1 MRKLSGLALLL
12 FFGAVL
18 PAQTTHTPSLD
29 ESLQLKAVTGPRI
42 SPDGR
47 FVAYRLRETDW
58 KENAYVRQIWLINVA
73 TGKNF
78 QLTRGKKSVDS
89 LEWSPD
95 GRWIA
100 FVTEREPAAITPPE
114 KEDKKDDQKDET
126 KDAKKEEK
134 DEKKD
139 AAKPGKPAAHQL
151 WLISPEGGEAWQLT
165 EHETDISSFHW
176 SKDSRQIAFTA
187 SIPETKPDKDRKEK
201 YSDYEVVEHDFQQ
214 NQLWTVDVVAAQS
227 NFLPAKA
234 RQITRDA
241 TLNVADFSWSPDSAR
256 IAFGATPN
264 PLLPSRGQ
272 EDIYL
277 ADLVH
282 DNTVRKIVALP
293 GPDGDPIFSPD
304 GKHLAFSTALAAPYF
319 YYANSHIAMV
329 DLDKVLATPA
339 TKTADVQDLT
349 AKFDEDPNLM
359 DWGPGGIYFAGLQKT
374 SSHLF
379 RLDPESREITRITT
393 PDGYYLDDASFTK
406 DFNTIALSAED
417 ATHMSE
423 IYITP
428 SDKFSPRKL
437 TDLTAQIKDW
447 TLGTVEV
454 VNWKST
460 DGALIE
466 GILHKPANYDP
477 TKKYPLLVMI
487 HGGPTGVSQPT
498 LSPGDSYYPIQI
510 FLSKGA
516 VVLQPNYRGSAG
528 YGAAFRALNV
538 RNLGVGDMWD
548 VMSGVDS
555 LISRG
560 IADPNKLGS
569 MGWSEGGYISAF
581 LTTHTD
587 RFKAISV
594 GAGISDWMTYYV
606 NTDITPFTIQYLHA
620 NPWGDPAIYAKTS
633 PITTIAQARTP
644 TLIQHGSAD
653 KRVPPPNG
661 FELYRGLQ
669 DQHVPSRLI
678 LYTGFGHPITKPKSN
693 RAVMQSNLDWFSHY
707 LWNEPYPND
716 STLLGTGELDATQPV
731 VPPATH

>member
-1 MRKLSGLALLL
+1 VKKLPGLSIALL
-12 FFGAVL
+12 FATAL

-29 ESLQLKAVTGPRI
+29 ESLQLKTITGPRI

-47 FVAYRLRETDW
+47 FIAYRLRETDW

-73 TGKNF
+73 SGESF

-95 GRWIA
+95 GRWLA
-100 FVTEREPAAITPPE
+100 FVTERESTAISPPE
-114 KEDKKDDQKDET
+114 KEEKKEEA

-134 DEKKD
+134 GDEKKGT
-139 AAKPGKPAAHQL
+139 AKSNKPAAHQL

-176 SKDSRQIAFTA
+176 SQDSKQIAFTA
-187 SIPETKPDKDRKEK
+187 SIPEPKPDKDRKEK
-201 YSDYEVVEHDFQQ
+201 YSDYEVVEQDFQQ
-214 NQLWTVDVVAAQS
+214 NQLWVVDVAAVQF
-227 NFLPAKA
+227 NFLPSTA
-234 RQITRDA
+234 RQITRDPA
-241 TLNVADFSWSPDSAR
+241 LNVADFSWSPDSTH

-264 PLLPSRGQ
+264 PMLPSRGQ

-277 ADLVH
+277 ADLSH
-282 DNTVRKIVALP
+282 ENAIHKIVALQ
-293 GPDGDPIFSPD
+293 GPDGDPVFSPD
-304 GKHLAFSTALAAPYF
+304 GKRLAFSSALAAPYF
-319 YYANSHIAMV
+319 YYVNSHIAVV
-329 DLDKVLATPA
+329 DLDKVLVKPA
-339 TKTADVQDLT
+339 TQPADVQDLT
-349 AKFDEDPNLM
+349 AKFDEAPSLLK
-359 DWGPGGIYFAGLQKT
+359 WGPAGIYFAGLQKT

-379 RLDPESREITRITT
+379 RQDPKTLEITRITS
-393 PDGYYLDDASFTK
+393 PDTYNLDDASFTK
-406 DFNTIALSAED
+406 DFNTIAISAED

-423 IYITP
+423 IYV
-428 SDKFSPRKL
+428 SSSFQFSPRKL
-437 TDLTAQIKDW
+437 TDMTAQVKDW

-454 VNWKST
+454 VSWKST
-460 DGALIE
+460 DGAAIE

-477 TKKYPLLVMI
+477 SKKYPLLVII

-498 LSPGDSYYPIQI
+498 LSPGDTYYPIQI

-516 VVLQPNYRGSAG
+516 LVLQPNYRGSAG
-528 YGAAFRALNV
+528 YGATFRALNV

-548 VMSGVDS
+548 VLSGVDS
-555 LISRG
+555 LIARDG
-560 IADPNKLGS
+560 GDPAKLGS

-606 NTDITPFTIQYLHA
+606 NTDITPFTVQYLHA
-620 NPWGDPAIYAKTS
+620 NPWDDPAIYAKTS
-633 PITTIAQARTP
+633 PITTIKQAKTP
-644 TLIQHGSAD
+644 TLIQHGSVD

-678 LYTGFGHPITKPKSN
+678 LYSGFGHPITKPKSN
-693 RAVMQSNLDWFSHY
+693 RAVMKANLDWFSHY
-707 LWNEPYPND
+707 LWNEPYPKD
-716 STLLGTGELDATQPV
+716 SPLLGSSELDAT
-731 VPPATH
+731 PPPTPPTVH